1 MLGQM
6 TKRQY
11 RPILIF
17 FLFLYSCGND
27 NSVPNKHLDV
37 PTINNL
43 LDSINYSNRTKYFGI
58 SLINGKNGGIGF
70 TDSIT
75 GTTKQFRTIKILI
88 VNDTI
93 VPVGLQINLSNKPYT
108 FFHSQDNKYNAFI
121 LPDTVSGFGSELNS
135 FLNNRIQKPSILK
148 KVIQPGETFA
158 VNLGML
164 FFNAIGRPDGYTS
177 EEVFFKGQNSNLSVS
192 DTVSPLKSKHN
203 KTLDIILGIT
213 LHSQSTYNSTVS
225 CGQILFSQ

>member
-6 TKRQY
+6 TKRQF

-17 FLFLYSCGND
+17 FLFLCSCSND
-27 NSVPNKHLDV
+27 NSLSNKPLDV

-43 LDSINYSNRTKYFGI
+43 LDSINYSNRSKYFGI

-75 GTTKQFRTIKILI
+75 GMTKQFRTIKILI

-93 VPVGLQINLSNKPYT
+93 VPVGLQINLSKKPYA
-108 FFHSQDNKYNAFI
+108 FFYSLDTKFNAFL
-121 LPDTVSGFGSELNS
+121 LPDTVIGFGSELNA
-135 FLNNRIQKPSILK
+135 FLNNGIQKPSVLK
-148 KVIQPGETFA
+148 KVIQPGQTC
-158 VNLGML
+158 VLNIGML
-164 FFNAIGRPDGYTS
+164 FFNSIGRPDGYTS
-177 EEVFFKGQNSNLSVS
+177 EEVFFKGQKNNLGLS
-192 DTVSPLKSKHN
+192 DTISPLKTKQS

-225 CGQILFSQ
+225 CGQILFSH